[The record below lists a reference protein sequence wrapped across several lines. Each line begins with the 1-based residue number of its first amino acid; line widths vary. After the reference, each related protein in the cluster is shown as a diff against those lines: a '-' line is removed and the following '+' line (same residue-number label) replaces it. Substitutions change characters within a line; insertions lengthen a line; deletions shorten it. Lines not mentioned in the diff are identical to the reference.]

1 MSIRTA
7 LLLHGAGGG
16 GWEWN
21 VWREVFAAGHIDAHA
36 PDLQPSVAGLA
47 ATSFA
52 DYIAQVRAALSD
64 LSRPRAVVGASMGGL
79 LALQVA
85 SEADALVLVNPL
97 PPRPWHAR
105 LPLQEWPAVVRWH
118 GDARLASTRAA
129 LPDADPVTAMY
140 AFRHWRDESG
150 RVLREAHAGI
160 DTDTPLVPTLCV
172 ISGQD
177 RDVPAEMSEA
187 FMDQLAATRIGLPE
201 ASHVGPLLGRQASA
215 VAAQVVAWL
224 SAR

>member
-1 MSIRTA
+1 MNIRTA
-7 LLLHGAGGG
+7 LLIHGAGGG

-52 DYIAQVRAALSD
+52 DYAAQVRVALSD
-64 LSRPRAVVGASMGGL
+64 LSRPRAVVGASLGGL

-150 RVLREAHAGI
+150 RVLCEAHAGI
-160 DTDTPLVPTLCV
+160 DADAPVVPTLCV

-177 RDVPAEMSEA
+177 RDVPAEMTEA
-187 FMDQLAATRIGLPE
+187 FMYQLAATRIGRQSPPHFSLRRG
-201 ASHVGPLLGRQASA
+201 HVC
-215 VAAQVVAWL
+215 AAWRAM
-224 SAR
+224 